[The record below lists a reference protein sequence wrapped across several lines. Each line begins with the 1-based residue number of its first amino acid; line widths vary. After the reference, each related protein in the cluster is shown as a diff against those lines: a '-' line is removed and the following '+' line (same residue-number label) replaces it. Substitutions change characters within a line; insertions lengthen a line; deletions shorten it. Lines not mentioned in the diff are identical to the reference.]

1 MQYIII
7 IIIIIIK
14 VLFIGFL
21 QSLADTSISRIRDDN
36 KSSMKITKFEN
47 CALLNYQNLKF
58 LIQIYEK
65 HPQ

>member
-7 IIIIIIK
+7 IIIIIMK

-36 KSSMKITKFEN
+36 
-47 CALLNYQNLKF
+47 
-58 LIQIYEK
+58 
-65 HPQ
+65 